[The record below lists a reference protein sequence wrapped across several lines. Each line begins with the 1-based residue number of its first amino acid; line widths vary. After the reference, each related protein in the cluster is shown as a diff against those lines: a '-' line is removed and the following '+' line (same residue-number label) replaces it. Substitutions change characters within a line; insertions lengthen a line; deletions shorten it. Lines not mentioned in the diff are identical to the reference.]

1 MARSTVVRVPDRH
14 LAPSPP
20 VPARILVVDD
30 KLALAETL
38 VDALGDR
45 GYAARAVGSSR
56 DALAA
61 IQAGQVDLLVTDL
74 RMPELDG
81 LALLDAARLAVADL
95 PVIVMTA
102 YGAIDSA
109 VESIRKGAFH
119 YLTKPFKFDELLV
132 FVERALADRS
142 LRRETAALKQVLRE
156 RFSIHGLIG
165 ASPAMRRVFTVI
177 ERIAKTDV
185 AILIT
190 GETGTGKTAVA
201 RAIHGESERASGPF
215 VVVNCAALP
224 EPLLE
229 SELFGHVK
237 GAFTG
242 ATADRNGLFAEAHG
256 GTLLLDE
263 IGEMSP
269 GLQAKLLHVLESGQI
284 RPVGSTR
291 ERAVDVRVL
300 AATHRDLHQRILDG
314 TFREDLLYR
323 LDLVTL
329 ELPALRNRRDD
340 IPGLLERFVAEAR
353 QRHQGSQSSRGSMVT
368 GFSREAMSQLLDY
381 AWPGNVRELAHVVER
396 CVLLADG
403 AEVGKADLP
412 PRVRTAVPDEPPA
425 FRGEVVAMRELQRR
439 YARWAFDQLGGHKT
453 RAADKLGIDVKTL
466 NKWLVSDDDE

>member
-1 MARSTVVRVPDRH
+1 MRVPDRGP
-14 LAPSPP
+14 APSPP
-20 VPARILVVDD
+20 AAARILIVDD

-38 VDALGDR
+38 VDGLVDR

-61 IQAGQVDLLVTDL
+61 IGAGQVDLLVTDL

-156 RFSIHGLIG
+156 RFSIHGLFG
-165 ASPAMRRVFTVI
+165 TSPAMQRVFAVI
-177 ERIAKTDV
+177 ERIARTCV
-185 AILIT
+185 PILIT

-242 ATADRNGLFAEAHG
+242 ATADRAGLFAEAHD

-291 ERAVDVRVL
+291 ERAVDVRIL
-300 AATHRDLHQRILDG
+300 AATHRDLHQRIQDG

-323 LDLVTL
+323 LDLVTI
-329 ELPALRNRRDD
+329 ELPALRDRRDD
-340 IPGLLERFVAEAR
+340 IPGLLARFVAEAR
-353 QRHQGSQSSRGSMVT
+353 QRHQGAQGAQRSMIS
-368 GFSREAMSQLLDY
+368 GFSREAMGHLLDY

-403 AEVGKADLP
+403 AEVGIADLP
-412 PRVRTAVPDEPPA
+412 PRLRMAVPDEALP
-425 FRGEVVAMRELQRR
+425 FRGEVLAMRELQRR
-439 YARWAFDQLGGHKT
+439 YARWALDQLGGHKT

-466 NKWLVSDDDE
+466 NKWLAPDDD